1 MENEVLKA
9 IKERRSIR
17 RFKADQIT
25 DEELKTVLEAG
36 TWAATGHGT
45 QEPFIIAVQN
55 PEICA
60 QLRKMNAEI
69 MGVESDPYYGAPT
82 IVIVLAPESNV
93 NGVKDGSLILGN
105 MMLAAHSIGLASCW
119 INREDGMFASEEGK
133 KLMKDWN
140 LPEGLMGSRSL
151 SLGLCFCASSYHK
164 TKKRGLLPH
173 YQIKAGCLVYGT
185 YILQEKVS

>member
-55 PEICA
+55 PEVCA
-60 QLRKMNAEI
+60 QLRKMNADI

-105 MMLAAHSIGLASCW
+105 MMLAAHSIGLSSCW

-140 LPEGLMGSRSL
+140 LPSRRFDGSRSPGI
-151 SLGLCFCASSYHK
+151 GLCICTSSYRK
-164 TKKRGLLPH
+164 ASQGGLLPH
-173 YQIKAGCLVYGT
+173 HQIEKA
-185 YILQEKVS
+185 